1 MKSAVEKLN
10 PTRVKMTVEVGSDEL
25 QPYVDDALKKIAGQI
40 SVPGFRAGKVPTR
53 IIEQRVGKGAVL
65 QEAVNEALPEFFAK
79 AVEAEDLSP
88 LGQPDV
94 EVTEVPLEDGQEL
107 VFTVEVETRPEI
119 TLPDYDGMAI
129 EVDTVAVT
137 DEDVEERLTELR
149 ERFGTLTGVDRAVES
164 GDFVSID
171 LKAAIDGEEIDAV
184 EGISYEVGS
193 GNLLEGMDDALVGM
207 TQGETKTFTAP
218 LAGGDKAG
226 EDAECTI
233 TVQSVKVRELPEVD
247 DDFAQLAS
255 EFDTAEELR
264 ADVTK
269 QAEQAKRFEQGVQ
282 ARDKVLE
289 AILDQTEV
297 HLPETLVE
305 AEIHAHL
312 EQENKLDDDVHRAEV
327 DEQTRKAMKAQF
339 VLDALAEAEEVE
351 VGQPEIIEYLIM
363 QAQQYGMDPNQFA
376 QMVDQQGQVPAIVGE
391 VARRKGLAAAL
402 DKATITDTDGQA
414 VNLDEL
420 VPQAD
425 EDEGGDGAPIET
437 AEVTDDSAD
446 DVVIDDST
454 DGEGE
459 VVVEADKG
467 PQD

>member
-65 QEAVNEALPEFFAK
+65 QEAVNEALPEFLAK

-88 LGQPDV
+88 LGQPEV
-94 EVTEVPLEDGQEL
+94 EVTEVPLEDGQNL

-119 TLPDYDGMAI
+119 TLPDYDGMAV
-129 EVDTVAVT
+129 EVDSVTVT
-137 DEDVEERLTELR
+137 DEDVEARLTELR
-149 ERFGTLTGVDRAVES
+149 ERFGTLTGVDRAVAS

-171 LKAAIDGEEIDAV
+171 LKAAIDGDEIDSV

-193 GNLLEGMDDALVGM
+193 GNMLEGMDDALVGM

-218 LAGGDKAG
+218 LAGGGKAG

-269 QAEQAKRFEQGVQ
+269 QAEQAMRFEQGVQ
-282 ARDKVLE
+282 ARDKVLD

-297 HLPETLVE
+297 DLPESLVE

-312 EQENKLDDDVHRAEV
+312 EQENKLDDDEHRAEV
-327 DEQTRKAMKAQF
+327 NEQTRKAMKAQF

-425 EDEGGDGAPIET
+425 EAEDAPTDTDEPKDVPAD
-437 AEVTDDSAD
+437 EVEVNDSAE
-446 DVVIDDST
+446 
-454 DGEGE
+454 GEDE